1 MDKQLI
7 QQLKAK
13 LEQTKTDLEKELK
26 KIADKDPKMAGDY
39 DTKFPDLGL
48 LQSAD
53 ESALRFAEYER
64 TLPLEHAM
72 ELRLQ
77 SINQALDKIKN
88 STYGICEKCG
98 QPIDEKR
105 LTAYPDVK
113 TCTKCQPSGQK
124 K

>member
-1 MDKQLI
+1 MDKQLT
-7 QQLKAK
+7 QKLKEG
-13 LEQTKTDLEKELK
+13 LEQAKSELERELK

-48 LQSAD
+48 LQSSD
-53 ESALRFAEYER
+53 ESALRFSEYER

-77 SINQALDKIKN
+77 AVNQALEKIEKG
-88 STYGICEKCG
+88 TYGICEKCG

-105 LTAYPDVK
+105 LEVYPDVK
-113 TCTKCQPSGQK
+113 TCTKCNPSGRK